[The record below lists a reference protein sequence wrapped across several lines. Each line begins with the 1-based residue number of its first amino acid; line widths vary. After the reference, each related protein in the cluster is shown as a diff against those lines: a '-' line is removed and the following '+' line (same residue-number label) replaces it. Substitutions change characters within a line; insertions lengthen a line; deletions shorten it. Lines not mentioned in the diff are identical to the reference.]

1 MLRKRREGLTVNS
14 ELVLRQTKAM
24 WCALLD
30 SKATVRSTVFHLN
43 VLFNGYVIVQITEC
57 NM

>member
-30 SKATVRSTVFHLN
+30 SKATVGSTVFHLN
-43 VLFNGYVIVQITEC
+43 VLFIGYVIVWITEC
-57 NM
+57 II